1 MDNRGPIV
9 SVVMAVHAGNM
20 EEVRL
25 STSSII
31 NQSYR
36 NIEFIIVDDGNE
48 SSISNYLHRL
58 SEKYTHVL
66 IVKNNSN
73 IGLTRSLIK
82 AIKIASGKY
91 IARQDADD
99 VSNFERIGE
108 QVRFLEKYNNV
119 VLLGT
124 GAIVVDHVQRSQSDY
139 VLAGSHDEIL
149 DLMFEINPFC
159 HSSVMFRLEAYQFAG
174 GYDAKFQ
181 TSQDFDLWFRL
192 LDHGEFSILA
202 KNLVTRNVTHKSLSS
217 NFRKAFQQIKNG
229 FCVRIRER
237 HRSNQRYLYI
247 KISFI
252 FIRSIIILLIPDSV
266 IRLLKRTVFK
276 TTKGRI

>member
-1 MDNRGPIV
+1 MNNGEPIV

-20 EEVRL
+20 EEVHA

-48 SSISNYLHRL
+48 SPISDYLCSL
-58 SEKYTHVL
+58 SEKYNHVL

-73 IGLTRSLIK
+73 IGLTLSLIK
-82 AIKIASGKY
+82 AIEIASGKY

-99 VSNFERIGE
+99 VSNIERIGE
-108 QVRFLEKYNNV
+108 QVRFLEKHTNL

-124 GAIVVDHVQRSQSDY
+124 GATVVDHVIRSHSQY
-139 VLAGSHDEIL
+139 VLPESHDEIL

-192 LDHGEFSILA
+192 LDHGQFSILA
-202 KNLVTRNVTHKSLSS
+202 KNLVTRNVTPNSLSS

-229 FCVRIRER
+229 FYVRIRER
-237 HRSNQRYLYI
+237 HRSSQRYLFV
-247 KISFI
+247 KISLI
-252 FIRSIIILLIPDSV
+252 FIRSIIILLIPDAV
-266 IRLLKRTVFK
+266 IRFK
-276 TTKGRI
+276 VNRI